1 MTHYI
6 IKLVIKTEVANK
18 MKLTK
23 LTLLLASASL
33 LVACNNKEEIVKYG
47 IGEAG
52 HYATRSEELAK
63 SDTEPLPEP
72 ILDKQDT
79 IKAGTYIIGKD
90 LPAGEYKIKSEGWTT
105 YRGLVTISQN
115 NQFIYQEYVP
125 TFTYLTVSEGQELVL
140 DRVSALPIAQA
151 SAYQLYGDTYSQ
163 GRYKVGVD
171 LPAGTYTAYPD
182 DSDNTTVIQVLADSG
197 LSLESV
203 LSTKSITEPT
213 EFTITDGQY
222 LQIVWGSFK
231 QK

>member
-1 MTHYI
+1 
-6 IKLVIKTEVANK
+6 

-23 LTLLLASASL
+23 ITILLTSAFL

-52 HYATRSEELAK
+52 HYATRSDELAK
-63 SDTEPLPEP
+63 SESEPLPEP
-72 ILDKQDT
+72 TLDNQDT

-115 NQFIYQEYVP
+115 NQVIYQEYVP
-125 TFTYLTVSEGQELVL
+125 TFTYLTLSKGQELNL
-140 DRVSALPIAQA
+140 ERVSALPVSQA
-151 SAYQLYGDTYSQ
+151 SPYQLYGDTYSQ

-182 DSDNTTVIQVLADSG
+182 DSDNTTVLQVLADSG

-203 LSTKSITEPT
+203 LSTKTITEPT
-213 EFTITDGQY
+213 EFTVTDGQY